1 MATEPPKIGRKP
13 LIRIAVVILIL
24 LGVYSYFAGTYN
36 EMVRLDENVQ
46 SAWGQV
52 ENQYQRRADLIP
64 NLVNTVKGYAA
75 HEQATF
81 TAVLEARAK
90 ATQVVIDA
98 DHLDAVSLKRFSA
111 AQGELSSALSRL
123 MAVSESYPDLKS
135 SENFVMLQSQLEGTE
150 NRIAVERK
158 RFNEEINT
166 YNSYIRGFPKNI
178 IAQYHGF
185 ERRNYFEAEKEA
197 EKAPNV
203 SF

>member
-1 MATEPPKIGRKP
+1 MATELSQITRKP
-13 LIRIAVVILIL
+13 VVRIVAVIVVL
-24 LGVYSYFAGTYN
+24 LGVFLYFVGAYN
-36 EMVRLDENVQ
+36 EMIRLDENVQ

-81 TAVLEARAK
+81 IAVLEARAK

-98 DHLDAVSLKRFSA
+98 DHLDAASLKRFSA

-123 MAVSESYPDLKS
+123 MAVSESYPELKS
-135 SENFVMLQSQLEGTE
+135 SENFLMLQSQLEGTE

-158 RFNEEINT
+158 RFNEAAKT
-166 YNSYIRGFPKNI
+166 YNGYVRGFPRSI
-178 IAQYHGF
+178 LAQASGF
-185 ERRNYFEAEKEA
+185 ERRNYFEADKGS